1 MGCPLRRTLSSIFS
15 SSKLRRPQSPSVPS
29 AKLSG
34 EGQYQPREAGFFEW
48 RKRAR
53 PRPCHMPV
61 RHGGWGRGE
70 TRTSPC
76 GKTPC
81 ESQVLS
87 HFAKIRKVV
96 WKQRTTSACAAC
108 PYGGSWDREACHKPP
123 LRLPQTGR
131 FVENLGS
138 SPSTAGAGTAG
149 NRPGHRRESGLCGK
163 DLISCCN
170 LLPPCQACQG
180 PRLPRRPLS

>member
-1 MGCPLRRTLSSIFS
+1 MEKT
-15 SSKLRRPQSPSVPS
+15 SKATSLPHASETRGVGAGGDENVSV
-29 AKLSG
+29 
-34 EGQYQPREAGFFEW
+34 RED
-48 RKRAR
+48 
-53 PRPCHMPV
+53 PV
-61 RHGGWGRGE
+61 RIPGAF
-70 TRTSPC
+70 S
-76 GKTPC
+76 
-81 ESQVLS
+81 
-87 HFAKIRKVV
+87 FAKIQKVV
-96 WKQRTTSACAAC
+96 WNQRTSACAAC

-149 NRPGHRRESGLCGK
+149 NGPGHRRESGLCGK